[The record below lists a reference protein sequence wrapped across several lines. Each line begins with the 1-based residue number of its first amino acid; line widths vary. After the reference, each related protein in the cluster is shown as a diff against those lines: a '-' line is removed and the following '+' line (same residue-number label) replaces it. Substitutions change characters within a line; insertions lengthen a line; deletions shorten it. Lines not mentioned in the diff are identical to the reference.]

1 MICQSC
7 NRTEPGETRGCRACL
22 IRGLAAGTHYQRVKQ
37 NQSQDRRYL
46 AVLTGHGVTHQEVK
60 EAAGDA

>member
-1 MICQSC
+1 VICQSC

-22 IRGLAAGTHYQRVKQ
+22 IRGLAAGEHYARVKR
-37 NQSQDRRYL
+37 NEAQDRRYL
-46 AVLTGHGVTHQEVK
+46 NVLQAFGVTHQEVK